1 MSSLK
6 NITDYVELVCQQIRW
21 KKARARVSVE
31 MKCHIEDGRDF
42 YIAQGLDEKA
52 ATHQAIAD
60 TGDATQLGTDFDRV
74 HRPKPQWGMLGAV
87 VAFLALGIVLSL
99 LIHDGGDLQRRLVFT
114 AIGIVVM
121 LAAYFV
127 DFTVLG
133 RRPMTVLFVFLALIF
148 LSLGTFTSH
157 SPILALTFPLF
168 LAICIYQ
175 LKIRGYLGIS
185 IICIGF
191 FVLMIIAGSGTVF
204 NTHFFVTGMAI
215 FLVAIWKNW
224 FGVNKIIGSL
234 IALVPFYIVTI
245 ISIIWGN
252 PARAAA
258 IINPASDPL
267 GFGFQ
272 SVMTRLAL
280 SYSNFVGH
288 GGFPRQFPY
297 PFTFDP
303 SLNPYVTSLADF
315 LPDATSNLLLTLII
329 YRYGWLAFMV
339 IMAAILG
346 FIAIGF
352 MRCFKQRSGLGF
364 LVSFAVMATFTFQ
377 VVTYVLINLGI
388 GISPISL
395 PLISPG
401 NAATVVNMGLIGFML
416 SVFRTGELETDEGVA
431 KSVPPRDSVFD

>member
-6 NITDYVELVCQQIRW
+6 NIADYVELVCGQIRW
-21 KKARARVSVE
+21 KKARARVAVE

-42 YIAQGLDEKA
+42 YIAQGLDEKT
-52 ATHQAIAD
+52 ATDQAIAD

-87 VAFLALGIVLSL
+87 AAFLALGIVLSL
-99 LIHDGGDLQRRLVFT
+99 LIHDGGDLQRRLFFT

-121 LAAYFV
+121 LAAYFL
-127 DFTVLG
+127 DFTVLVKT
-133 RRPMTVLFVFLALIF
+133 PMTVLFVFLALTILSYGIF
-148 LSLGTFTSH
+148 WTLPPHSH
-157 SPILALTFPLF
+157 MLASRLALILPLY
-168 LAICIYQ
+168 LAICIFQ
-175 LKIRGYLGIS
+175 LKVKGYLGIS
-185 IICIGF
+185 IICVGF
-191 FVLMIIAGSGTVF
+191 FVLIIVAGYGTVF

-224 FGVNKIIGSL
+224 FGVNKIVGSL
-234 IALVPFYIVTI
+234 IALVPFFIVTT

-272 SVMTRLAL
+272 SVMTRLTL

-303 SLNPYVTSLADF
+303 TLNPYVTSLANF
-315 LPDATSNLLLTLII
+315 LPDATSNLVLTVVI

-346 FIAIGF
+346 FIAAGF

-377 VVTYVLINLGI
+377 VATYVLINLGI

-401 NAATVVNMGLIGFML
+401 NVATVVNMGLIGFML
-416 SVFRTGELETDEGVA
+416 SVFRTGELETD
-431 KSVPPRDSVFD
+431 